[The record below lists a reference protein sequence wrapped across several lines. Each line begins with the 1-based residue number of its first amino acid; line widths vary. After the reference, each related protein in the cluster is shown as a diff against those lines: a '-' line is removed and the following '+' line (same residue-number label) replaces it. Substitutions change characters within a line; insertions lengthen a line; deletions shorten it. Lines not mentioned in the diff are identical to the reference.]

1 MKKKRRKKTKA
12 EKNKGDKS
20 HSEMVRVVYV
30 IEVTKI
36 ILNLFILSFFFF
48 FTKRFHA
55 YKNTQTKNQL
65 INQKEASKN
74 NKGDNFLRGVHKF
87 LRG

>member
-1 MKKKRRKKTKA
+1 MKKKHRKKTKA
-12 EKNKGDKS
+12 EKKKSDKS
-20 HSEMVRVVYV
+20 YSERVRVVYV

-36 ILNLFILSFFFF
+36 ILNLFILLCFF

-65 INQKEASKN
+65 IKQKEASKN
-74 NKGDNFLRGVHKF
+74 NKGDNFLRSAHKL